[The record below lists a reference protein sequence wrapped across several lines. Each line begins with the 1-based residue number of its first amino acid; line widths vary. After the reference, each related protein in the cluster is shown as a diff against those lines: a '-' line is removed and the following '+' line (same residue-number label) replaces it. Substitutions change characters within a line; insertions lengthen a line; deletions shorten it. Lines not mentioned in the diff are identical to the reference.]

1 MKRNLIGKN
10 KRGKLTAYLAEKIK
24 KILYRT
30 YVIHGTFV
38 DIQKL
43 IKLISGGGSVV

>member
-10 KRGKLTAYLAEKIK
+10 KRGKLKVCLAEKIK
-24 KILYRT
+24 NILYRT

-38 DIQKL
+38 DI
-43 IKLISGGGSVV
+43 